1 MSDTKAKAA
10 RVATA
15 SEIRE
20 REKAVTEF
28 LGWAESVKTGRG
40 SIVIPQERRA
50 LIVEA
55 AREIA
60 RLSYAIGVALD
71 ALELGQTAVA
81 EIERIKEAA

>member
-10 RVATA
+10 RAATS

-20 REKAVTEF
+20 REKRIVEF
-28 LGWAESVKTGRG
+28 LQWAESVKAGRG
-40 SIVIPQERRA
+40 EIRVPQEKRA